1 MVDFDAVGLI
11 QNVGVPLGFA
21 LLFYL
26 DFRKIIQKN
35 TESIT
40 QLQNMIS
47 QLCLTLNGKK

>member
-1 MVDFDAVGLI
+1 MDIDAVGLI

-40 QLQNMIS
+40 KLQTMIS
-47 QLCLTLNGKK
+47 QICIKLEEKK

>member
-1 MVDFDAVGLI
+1 MDIDAVGLI
-11 QNVGVPLGFA
+11 ENVGVPLGFA

-40 QLQNMIS
+40 QLQLMIS
-47 QLCLTLNGKK
+47 QVCLTLNEKK